1 MILYSDEYTRKLEL
15 EGKWIDCVRYSHE
28 KLTADRKNVS
38 LFLKL
43 SVNTWYT
50 LTLDGPVLSLKK
62 GEYDTLTDMLCH
74 CFKYFNSAFSANE
87 NCQWLFGY
95 MMEVRPDLFLN
106 SGVEYTAISNAGESI
121 HGYNVFAYCFN
132 NPVNLSDENGTWPS
146 WAKKVAVAVAV
157 VAVVA
162 AVAAITVATAGTGT
176 AAAVIAVG
184 AAKGAAIGMISG
196 AAIGA
201 ATGALRH
208 RASKGSWRGAGK
220 AALNGMGN
228 GALSGAISGAIAG
241 GISSGLCYNSGATS
255 VGKGFDT
262 FKQLKGEVGSPGQ
275 GNEWHHIVEQCQI
288 IKSDFC
294 PQIVQNTNNI
304 VAISKTTHRAIS
316 GYYSS
321 VQPFTNG
328 MIVRNWL
335 AGQSFSNQYEF
346 GINVIKM
353 FM

>member
-1 MILYSDEYTRKLEL
+1 LAQTNPLWYRSYYYDSETGYYHLKSRYYS
-15 EGKWIDCVRYSHE
+15 
-28 KLTADRKNVS
+28 
-38 LFLKL
+38 
-43 SVNTWYT
+43 
-50 LTLDGPVLSLKK
+50 P
-62 GEYDTLTDMLCH
+62 
-74 CFKYFNSAFSANE
+74 
-87 NCQWLFGY
+87 
-95 MMEVRPDLFLN
+95 EVGRFLN
-106 SGVEYTAISNAGESI
+106 ADTAISNAGESI